1 MKIYS
6 SAKVNLN
13 LTINREVKEGLHT
26 LSSLM
31 VPISLFDEIHIREID
46 SGNDIIEFTPQ
57 IVTEGDSTI
66 HKSLQLLREV
76 NKFNQYFN
84 RSGCYFRKRFNRN

>member
-13 LTINREVKEGLHT
+13 LTINREVQEGLHT

-31 VPISLFDEIHIREID
+31 VPISLFDEIHIQEID
-46 SGNDIIEFTPQ
+46 RGEDIIEFTPQ

-66 HKSLQLLREV
+66 HKS
-76 NKFNQYFN
+76 
-84 RSGCYFRKRFNRN
+84 